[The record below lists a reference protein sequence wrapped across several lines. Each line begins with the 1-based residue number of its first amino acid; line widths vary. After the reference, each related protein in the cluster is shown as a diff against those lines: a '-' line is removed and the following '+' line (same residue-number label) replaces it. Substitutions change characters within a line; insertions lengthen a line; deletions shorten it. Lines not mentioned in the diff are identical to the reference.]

1 MVLSI
6 AFSAASWVA
15 WPAWKEW
22 VLSNF
27 ESKPESSSDDW
38 RYLRSQCWVMG
49 LFWESMNRGQKDCPL
64 TFLSSHRASTR
75 QWFVCFVA
83 VAESVGYYQHYV
95 VRNELNIVPSNCFFN
110 LLAVQGMLIVDT
122 NSNFIGTWS
131 RRHEAV
137 AEVIWWPEVDIVD
150 KFVQNHFSYGH
161 QFFLSVLILI
171 PNAQLGLGN
180 CCIHAGWLMSHSYWD
195 FATLIDQQLMVLR

>member
-1 MVLSI
+1 MSKGILVACCFNGFVNCIFCCQLSGMTSLEGMGVEQFWIKAREFKWWLKIFKKPMLGYGSVLRI
-6 AFSAASWVA
+6 H
-15 WPAWKEW
+15 E
-22 VLSNF
+22 
-27 ESKPESSSDDW
+27 
-38 RYLRSQCWVMG
+38 Q
-49 LFWESMNRGQKDCPL
+49 
-64 TFLSSHRASTR
+64 RAT
-75 QWFVCFVA
+75 
-83 VAESVGYYQHYV
+83 ESVGYYQHYV

-137 AEVIWWPEVDIVD
+137 AEVIWCPEVDIVD

-195 FATLIDQQLMVLR
+195 FATLIDQFNSIQFNFKRVYCPTLQ